1 MKKKLLAIMVFVGL
15 AMTGLFVSPIKGNAH
30 DETRLLYEPLHKAE
44 YFPYNIVSGSE
55 TWGRN
60 LYITDDAEPIEMGS
74 IDVGTSFTQNVYI
87 IVAITDSNYLC
98 DDFANAIQLSVNIYL
113 DTNQNQDV
121 DRVIQANENNLCD
134 NWNAYAIPTSD
145 MESSQLDFEI
155 AYESPYAILCS
166 YADLESKP
174 LTGTSFGYTEE
185 GSDLYDVKNYNNAW
199 GRKLYITDYAE
210 NYPACEITI
219 SNAYKGNNYF
229 LILTK
234 YDFTAECFKDFHPNA
249 FDVGLEIYSTNQM
262 EDGTAQALEIITEAE
277 FNVTAI
283 PKSDIGSDNKIQFDM
298 NGSAQ
303 NPIAIFCPYADLV
316 KTRSDLQAPSV
327 SIPSNYIVNVD
338 NMQSQ
343 EQILSHV
350 VVKDDT
356 DPNPK
361 LIVKSSSYDST
372 KRVVGTYPI
381 VIYGQDASGN
391 KSIEYTFNVI
401 VADATD
407 PSNTGFGT
415 LNQPNNV
422 KLTDAEILAK
432 FTVSDN
438 YSSVDK
444 IKKTL
449 IRNDYSTNWTRP
461 GSYTITCRA
470 TDEAG
475 NYKDASSTIVVED
488 KTLPSN
494 EGSTKTQANN
504 VKLTQEDLL
513 ALFTVSD
520 DVSAVGK
527 IKKSI
532 LTENYTS
539 HWSVP
544 GSYQITCRAT
554 DEAGNFRDA
563 TSTIIVEDKTLPTA
577 QGKTLDIEYSN
588 KLTDFKSLF
597 TYSDDITSLDNIT
610 FEVLTDDYTEH
621 FSRKGSYTITAR
633 FTDEAGNYT
642 DASSV
647 LRVVDRTKPVITV
660 PTEITIGNSTIHTI
674 DALKTKINVTDG
686 YDGVITEYTITDNDD
701 YANHYQT
708 PGRYT
713 LTITAKDSSNNT
725 QSVTIAYIVKDT
737 TSPQVFYDRYFIV
750 LTEGEELTFD
760 MIKSYAAQ
768 SLGVSEAAILS
779 IEGDFDCMT
788 VGAYEVSLYMIDGS
802 IQPFTISVGMDEEK
816 HETYTFTWKN
826 FFSGNMEN
834 WTNFSAWPAWSIAAW
849 FSWLGIGLAGVVV
862 LAFLFVLPKKKVF
875 KK

>member
-1 MKKKLLAIMVFVGL
+1 M
-15 AMTGLFVSPIKGNAH
+15 
-30 DETRLLYEPLHKAE
+30 
-44 YFPYNIVSGSE
+44 
-55 TWGRN
+55 
-60 LYITDDAEPIEMGS
+60 
-74 IDVGTSFTQNVYI
+74 
-87 IVAITDSNYLC
+87 
-98 DDFANAIQLSVNIYL
+98 
-113 DTNQNQDV
+113 
-121 DRVIQANENNLCD
+121 
-134 NWNAYAIPTSD
+134 
-145 MESSQLDFEI
+145 
-155 AYESPYAILCS
+155 
-166 YADLESKP
+166 
-174 LTGTSFGYTEE
+174 
-185 GSDLYDVKNYNNAW
+185 
-199 GRKLYITDYAE
+199 
-210 NYPACEITI
+210 
-219 SNAYKGNNYF
+219 
-229 LILTK
+229 
-234 YDFTAECFKDFHPNA
+234 
-249 FDVGLEIYSTNQM
+249 
-262 EDGTAQALEIITEAE
+262 
-277 FNVTAI
+277 
-283 PKSDIGSDNKIQFDM
+283 
-298 NGSAQ
+298 
-303 NPIAIFCPYADLV
+303 
-316 KTRSDLQAPSV
+316 
-327 SIPSNYIVNVD
+327 
-338 NMQSQ
+338 
-343 EQILSHV
+343 
-350 VVKDDT
+350 
-356 DPNPK
+356 
-361 LIVKSSSYDST
+361 
-372 KRVVGTYPI
+372 
-381 VIYGQDASGN
+381 
-391 KSIEYTFNVI
+391 
-401 VADATD
+401 
-407 PSNTGFGT
+407 
-415 LNQPNNV
+415 
-422 KLTDAEILAK
+422 
-432 FTVSDN
+432 
-438 YSSVDK
+438 
-444 IKKTL
+444 
-449 IRNDYSTNWTRP
+449 
-461 GSYTITCRA
+461 
-470 TDEAG
+470 
-475 NYKDASSTIVVED
+475 
-488 KTLPSN
+488 
-494 EGSTKTQANN
+494 
-504 VKLTQEDLL
+504 L

-834 WTNFSAWPAWSIAAW
+834 WTN
-849 FSWLGIGLAGVVV
+849 LVHGQHGV
-862 LAFLFVLPKKKVF
+862 
-875 KK
+875 